1 MGLTNYGETYMLG
14 LYRDAKTYYLGLF
27 TATPSE
33 SDAGTEVSG
42 GAYVRQTV
50 TFNAPAEGDPSYI
63 TNAAVIEY
71 PTATAGWGT
80 VVAWGVYDAAT
91 GGNLIWY
98 GSLSTSKELSANDTI
113 LIHAGELK
121 LTMD

>member
-1 MGLTNYGETYMLG
+1 M
-14 LYRDAKTYYLGLF
+14 
-27 TATPSE
+27 
-33 SDAGTEVSG
+33 
-42 GAYVRQTV
+42 
-50 TFNAPAEGDPSYI
+50 EGDPSYI
-63 TNAAVIEY
+63 TNAAVVEY

-98 GSLSTSKELSANDTI
+98 GSLSVSKELSANDTI

-121 LTMD
+121 LTME